1 MDIQVRAQR
10 YTSIEDYRKRPL
22 IAYAT
27 STRRGVPG
35 QMAGDAVRFFID
47 QIDAISDGD
56 SVDVLINSTGGDALT
71 AWKLM
76 SVLRERFKHIAVLV
90 PLEAFSAATIF
101 ALGADEIVMHPHA
114 SLGPIDPQ
122 ITVRQQDGSTRR
134 FSFEDV
140 GAFLRFV
147 ADEINL
153 TEQAHLSDVVSGLLE
168 AADPLV
174 LGGAKR
180 ASELAAD
187 VGERLLQTHMIAPE
201 EKGRAREIADNL
213 NKSFFAHGDAVSRSR
228 ARMLD
233 LKIAGDDPELEELLW
248 AAYMGIEEYMQI
260 REPYAP
266 LQHFVANGGA
276 AAIQPISPVNI
287 PANTPPQAANQIWS
301 NVIQHATGKLTQ
313 PAIEVDYLLVNALI
327 ESPRLA
333 AEYRTCGKM
342 SATRQPNGEIKL
354 LATDYESGWRE
365 VEVHANGKGD

>member
-1 MDIQVRAQR
+1 
-10 YTSIEDYRKRPL
+10 
-22 IAYAT
+22 
-27 STRRGVPG
+27 
-35 QMAGDAVRFFID
+35 MAGDAVRFFID
-47 QIDAISDGD
+47 QIDAIADGD

-187 VGERLLQTHMIAPE
+187 VGERLLQTHMVAPE

-233 LKIAGDDPELEELLW
+233 LKIVGDDPELEELLW

-276 AAIQPISPVNI
+276 AAIQPIPPVSI
-287 PANTPPQAANQIWS
+287 PANTPPQAANQIWT
-301 NVIQHATGKLTQ
+301 NVIQHATGRLTQ
-313 PAIEVDYLLVNALI
+313 PAIEVDYSLVNALI

-333 AEYRTCGKM
+333 AEFRTCGKM
-342 SATRQPNGEIKL
+342 SAARQPNGEIKL

-365 VEVHANGKGD
+365 VDVHASGKGD